1 MSNWTKNKFNEIEP
15 GESQWKDLYKI
26 AGVAALLMVALIPL
40 QIIAYTLWGTP
51 ETASECFAL
60 FQESKL
66 YGLLTL
72 ELPYLVS
79 NILSVPLYIALFIAL
94 RRVNRSI
101 VAIAAVL
108 GLISAGIIFAARPTF
123 DMLYLSNQYAAAD
136 SEAQRSIIL
145 GAGEAKIALMYGTA
159 QQAHYILGSLALLLI
174 SIIMLRSDIF
184 GKRIAYC
191 GVIANVL
198 VFGLFIPTIGLYLSI
213 LSVFPFLTL
222 WLVLTGLRFLKL
234 ARIDNRD
241 ARISAGV
248 IPETQIT

>member
-1 MSNWTKNKFNEIEP
+1 
-15 GESQWKDLYKI
+15 
-26 AGVAALLMVALIPL
+26 
-40 QIIAYTLWGTP
+40 
-51 ETASECFAL
+51 
-60 FQESKL
+60 
-66 YGLLTL
+66 
-72 ELPYLVS
+72 
-79 NILSVPLYIALFIAL
+79 
-94 RRVNRSI
+94 
-101 VAIAAVL
+101 
-108 GLISAGIIFAARPTF
+108 
-123 DMLYLSNQYAAAD
+123 
-136 SEAQRSIIL
+136 
-145 GAGEAKIALMYGTA
+145 
-159 QQAHYILGSLALLLI
+159 
-174 SIIMLRSDIF
+174 MLRSEIF